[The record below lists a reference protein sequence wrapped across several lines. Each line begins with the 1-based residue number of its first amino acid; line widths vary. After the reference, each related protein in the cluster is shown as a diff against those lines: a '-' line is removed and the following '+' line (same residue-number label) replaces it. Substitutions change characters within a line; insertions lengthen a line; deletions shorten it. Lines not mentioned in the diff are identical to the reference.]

1 MPLFD
6 LFSKR
11 KKREAANGAPEV
23 YQYTAIPEALRV
35 QIVHIWRDA
44 IGMPREYGSDVPRDA
59 WEAIHDA
66 MCREK
71 GLFALSDKRRHPEN
85 CFDYILQ
92 NDKADDVIDI
102 IELSFRIIDA
112 IHEHNHI
119 GYLKQSGIKI
129 SAADAVA
136 ELNCRFREHGVG
148 YQYENGKIVRVDR
161 QFLHAEVIKPALVL
175 LHEPDFKAANA
186 DFMLAHEHY
195 REGKHK
201 DAVVAAQRAF
211 EATLKAICDGLA
223 VPVKAG
229 DRVSDLIKAV
239 RGAGVLPDYMDAG
252 FDTYVAMLKTGLP
265 GVRNNAG
272 GHGEAPGAPPVPSYV
287 AAYAIHMAASN
298 IVLCL
303 EAYKAARKR

>member
-11 KKREAANGAPEV
+11 KKREAAKGTPDV
-23 YQYTAIPEALRV
+23 YQYSTIPEALRV

-44 IGMPREYGSDVPRDA
+44 IGMPREYGSDIPAEA
-59 WEAIHDA
+59 WQTIHDA

-71 GLFALSDKRRHPEN
+71 GLFVLGEKRRNPEN
-85 CFDYILQ
+85 CFDYLLRSESTDDIL
-92 NDKADDVIDI
+92 DI
-102 IELSFRIIDA
+102 IELSFRVIEF
-112 IHEHNHI
+112 IHEQNRFQ
-119 GYLKQSGIKI
+119 YLRDAGVKI
-129 SAADAVA
+129 SGAAATS
-136 ELNCRFREHGVG
+136 ELNDRFREHGIG
-148 YQYENGKIVRVDR
+148 YQYENGQIIRVDR
-161 QFLHAEVIKPALVL
+161 QFVHAEVVKPALAL
-175 LHEPDFKAANA
+175 LHEPAFKAANA

-211 EATLKAICDGLA
+211 EAALKAICDGLG

-229 DRVSDLIKAV
+229 DRVSELMKAV
-239 RGAGVLPDYMDAG
+239 RGAGMLPDYLDAG
-252 FDTYVAMLKTGLP
+252 FDTYVAMIKTGLP

-272 GHGEAPGAPPVPSYV
+272 GHGESPTAPPVPNYV

-298 IVLCL
+298 IVLCV